1 MVKILD
7 AGENARKEEQKMNDL
22 ALDFRLAQMLQGAA
36 ELGGIVALTEVG
48 QLKPYLWKAEAY
60 RKYGRGVV
68 DGWIKGGVIDEH
80 QDSPNSKV
88 RLCRKQLASVAASQN
103 LVQFINSNNGN

>member
-1 MVKILD
+1 ML
-7 AGENARKEEQKMNDL
+7 KEGL
-22 ALDFRLAQMLQGAA
+22 TLDFRLAQMLQGAA

-48 QLKPYLWKAEAY
+48 QLRPYLSKAEAY

-68 DGWIKGGVIDEH
+68 DNWIAEGIITEK
-80 QDSPNSKV
+80 QDTPNCKV

-103 LVQFINSNNGN
+103 LVQYIASTKNGH

>member
-1 MVKILD
+1 
-7 AGENARKEEQKMNDL
+7 MNGL
-22 ALDFRLAQMLQGAA
+22 TLDFRLAQMLQGAA

-48 QLKPYLWKAEAY
+48 QLKPYLSKSEAY

-68 DGWIKGGVIDEH
+68 DGWISEGVVDEH
-80 QDSPNSKV
+80 QDGPNTKV

-103 LVQFINSNNGN
+103 LVQFLNASNGN

>member
-1 MVKILD
+1 ML
-7 AGENARKEEQKMNDL
+7 KEGL
-22 ALDFRLAQMLQGAA
+22 TLDFRLAQMLQGAA

-48 QLKPYLWKAEAY
+48 QLRPYLSKAEAY

-68 DGWIKGGVIDEH
+68 DNWIAEGVITEK
-80 QDSPNSKV
+80 QDTPNSKV

-103 LVQFINSNNGN
+103 LVQYIASTKNGH